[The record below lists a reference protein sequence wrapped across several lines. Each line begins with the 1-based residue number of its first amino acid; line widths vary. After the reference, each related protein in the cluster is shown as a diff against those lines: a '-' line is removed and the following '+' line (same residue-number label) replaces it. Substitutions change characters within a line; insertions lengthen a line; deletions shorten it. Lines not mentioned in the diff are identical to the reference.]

1 MRSLIIS
8 RNQARYE
15 IEATGMDIEVA
26 DSRLPSSRAVLLTQV
41 IVSRHS
47 CTKAIYKVTAGSWD
61 VNSYGY
67 STVRPCRMR
76 HVGTPRYSCICM
88 QDFYPRVFTVPADG
102 CDPRRERRRQPVA
115 ARASA
120 GRRVELTFVQTTVSR
135 KHDRAR
141 MPILIYRPPP
151 GRSGARAWR
160 LRSSMKRRS
169 RGGEAASGEGA
180 PLAPAAAR
188 APEEA

>member
-67 STVRPCRMR
+67 STVRP
-76 HVGTPRYSCICM
+76 
-88 QDFYPRVFTVPADG
+88 
-102 CDPRRERRRQPVA
+102 
-115 ARASA
+115 ARWS
-120 GRRVELTFVQTTVSR
+120 LC
-135 KHDRAR
+135 
-141 MPILIYRPPP
+141 
-151 GRSGARAWR
+151 
-160 LRSSMKRRS
+160 
-169 RGGEAASGEGA
+169 
-180 PLAPAAAR
+180 
-188 APEEA
+188 